1 MKTLKALNVNITKLE
16 KALIKLNNKIDNIKD
31 YSYELLKL
39 TRTKSKLKRIKDN
52 LIANEMI
59 QVKINFNQ
67 LVISDIKATK
77 KGNLKAKENIKTMF
91 ELIRVKELTK
101 SELLRNDNI
110 LLIDC
115 L

>member
-1 MKTLKALNVNITKLE
+1 MKTLNVNIIKLD
-16 KALIKLNNKIDNIKD
+16 KAITKLNNKIDNIKD

-39 TRTKSKLKRIKDN
+39 TKVKSTLKRIKDN
-52 LIANEMI
+52 ILANEMI
-59 QVKINFNQ
+59 KVKINFNQ

-77 KGNLKAKENIKTMF
+77 KSNIKAKANIALMF

-101 SELLRNDNI
+101 RELLRNDNI
-110 LLIDC
+110 LLVQC

>member
-1 MKTLKALNVNITKLE
+1 MITIKVKIVKLN

-52 LIANEMI
+52 IIASNLIKVN
-59 QVKINFNQ
+59 INYNQ

-77 KGNLKAKENIKTMF
+77 KGNIKAKQNIKTMF
-91 ELIRVKELTK
+91 ELIRIKELTK
-101 SELLRNDNI
+101 RELLRNDNI
-110 LLIDC
+110 LLIGC

>member
-1 MKTLKALNVNITKLE
+1 MKKLNVNISKLE

-52 LIANEMI
+52 IIANEMI
-59 QVKINFNQ
+59 KVNINYNQ

-77 KGNLKAKENIKTMF
+77 KGNIKAKQNINTMF
-91 ELIRVKELTK
+91 ELIRVKNLTK
-101 SELLRNDNI
+101 RELLRNDNI